1 MAIYN
6 WLNKQFGL
14 QNVLAKGKNGVI
26 AGTSSAAAERAGLE
40 ALRQG
45 GSAADAAIATSL
57 AQIVLAM
64 GSVVSYAGIL
74 SMVYYDA
81 GSGTFHYLNAG
92 YNTVLGENEPMTIGA
107 EEVVGVFVL
116 TLAIRN

>member
-1 MAIYN
+1 MMINHFRSSKKFVALFCLVSFSVPSLVFTADLSPKNWGAGELAIYN

-45 GSAADAAIATSL
+45 GSAADAAIATSS
-57 AQIVLAM
+57 AWSIM
-64 GSVVSYAGIL
+64 MPDRGRSI
-74 SMVYYDA
+74 
-81 GSGTFHYLNAG
+81 
-92 YNTVLGENEPMTIGA
+92 I
-107 EEVVGVFVL
+107 
-116 TLAIRN
+116 